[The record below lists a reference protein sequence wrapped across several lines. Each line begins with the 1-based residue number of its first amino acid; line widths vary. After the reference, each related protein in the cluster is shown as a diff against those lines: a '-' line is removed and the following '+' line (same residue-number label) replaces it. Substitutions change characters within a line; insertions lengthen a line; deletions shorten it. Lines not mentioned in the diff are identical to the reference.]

1 MDEPKKIKIA
11 LVEDEKVLS
20 QVLENKLKKEGF
32 EVFVAM
38 DGEAGLEIIDAMRP
52 DLILLDILMPKI
64 DGFGVL
70 TQLSQN
76 PELSKIPVI
85 IISNSGQPVEID
97 KALALGV
104 KDYLIKAEF
113 DPQEV
118 LEKIKKQLN
127 LTSTPQEQKTASEKV
142 K

>member
-11 LVEDEKVLS
+11 LVEDEDVLS

-38 DGEAGLEIIDAMRP
+38 DGEAGLEIIGAMRP

-70 TQLSQN
+70 TKLSKD

-85 IISNSGQPVEID
+85 IISNSGQPAEID
-97 KALALGV
+97 KA
-104 KDYLIKAEF
+104 
-113 DPQEV
+113 P
-118 LEKIKKQLN
+118 
-127 LTSTPQEQKTASEKV
+127 
-142 K
+142 